1 MNDQAITKLIKVLLD
16 GSDASFRLKRE
27 VQHAL
32 DPDNVA
38 IWWSVSD
45 VEHIA
50 ATEEEAYEKPIG
62 STYDRSQFRDLLEDV
77 CENSEYGVTVET
89 VEHAL
94 EYYKL
99 EGE

>member
-1 MNDQAITKLIKVLLD
+1 MNDQAITKLIKILLD
-16 GSDASFRLKRE
+16 GSNASYRLKRE
-27 VQHAL
+27 VLHAL

-50 ATEEEAYEKPIG
+50 ANEEESHGVPIG
-62 STYDRSQFRDLLEDV
+62 SRYDRSQFLDMLED
-77 CENSEYGVTVET
+77 CCAHSEYGVTTET
-89 VEHAL
+89 IQDAL
-94 EYYKL
+94 EYNRQ